1 MSLEFIKSKIIT
13 VPDFPKAGIMY
24 RDMTPLLADPNGLK
38 ATTAAMVAQIDKKG
52 YKPTI
57 IAGTESRGFI
67 FGVALAEA
75 LGLGFVPVR
84 KSGKLPRATY
94 SVSYD
99 LEYGSDS
106 LEIHQDAFSKDD
118 VVLVVDD
125 LLATG
130 GTAKA
135 TAELIDKT
143 GAVICGM
150 IFVIELDGLDG
161 RDKLVGQDVT
171 SLLKF

>member
-1 MSLEFIKSKIIT
+1 MSLEFIESRIAT
-13 VPDFPKAGIMY
+13 VPDYPKPGILF
-24 RDMTPLLADPNGLK
+24 RDITPLLADKDGLRK
-38 ATTAAMVAQIDKKG
+38 TTEAMMVELKKKNI
-52 YKPTI
+52 KPTI

-84 KSGKLPRATY
+84 KPGKLPRATY
-94 SVSYD
+94 SVSYE

-118 VVLVVDD
+118 SVLVVDD

-135 TAELIDKT
+135 TADLIEKT
-143 GAVICGM
+143 QASVCGM
-150 IFVIELDGLDG
+150 IFVMELNGLGG
-161 RDKLVGQDVT
+161 REKVADYDVT
-171 SLLKF
+171 ALLKF

>member
-1 MSLEFIKSKIIT
+1 MSLEFIESKIVA
-13 VPDFPKAGIMY
+13 VPDFPEAGIMF
-24 RDMTPLLADPNGLK
+24 RDITPLLADPKGLK
-38 ATTAAMVAQIDKKG
+38 ATTDAMVAQIDKKG

-84 KSGKLPRATY
+84 KPGKLPRATY
-94 SVSYD
+94 SVSYE

-106 LEIHQDAFSKDD
+106 LEIHQDAFSKNDR
-118 VVLVVDD
+118 VLIVDD

-135 TAELIDKT
+135 TAELIEKT
-143 GAVICGM
+143 QANVCGM
-150 IFVIELDGLDG
+150 IFVIELDGLGG
-161 RDKLVGQDVT
+161 RDKLVGHDIT

>member
-1 MSLEFIKSKIIT
+1 MA
-13 VPDFPKAGIMY
+13 VPDFPTAGIMF
-24 RDMTPLLADPNGLK
+24 RDITPLLADPNGLR
-38 ATTAAMVAQIDKKG
+38 ATTDAMVAEIDKKG

-57 IAGTESRGFI
+57 IAGAESRGFI

-84 KSGKLPRATY
+84 KPGKLPRATY
-94 SVSYD
+94 SVDYD
-99 LEYGSDS
+99 LEYGGDS
-106 LEIHQDAFSKDD
+106 LEIHQDAFLKDD

-143 GAVICGM
+143 GAAICGM
-150 IFVIELDGLDG
+150 IFVIELDGLGG
-161 RDKLVGQDVT
+161 RDKLAGQDV
-171 SLLKF
+171 SALLKF

>member
-1 MSLEFIKSKIIT
+1 MSLEFIESKIVA
-13 VPDFPKAGIMY
+13 VPDFPKAGIMF
-24 RDMTPLLADPNGLK
+24 RDITPLLADPKGLK
-38 ATTAAMVAQIDKKG
+38 TTTDVMVAEIDKKG
-52 YKPTI
+52 FKPTI

-84 KSGKLPRATY
+84 KPGKLPRATY
-94 SVSYD
+94 SVDYD

-106 LEIHQDAFSKDD
+106 LEIHQDAFSKND

-143 GAVICGM
+143 GANICGM
-150 IFVIELDGLDG
+150 MFVIELDGLGG
-161 RDKLVGQDVT
+161 RSQLDDQDVT
-171 SLLKF
+171 ALLKF

>member
-1 MSLEFIKSKIIT
+1 MSLEFIESKIIA
-13 VPDFPKAGIMY
+13 VPDFPKAGIMF
-24 RDMTPLLADPNGLK
+24 RDITPLLADPKGLK

-84 KSGKLPRATY
+84 KPGKLPRATY
-94 SVSYD
+94 SMSYE

-106 LEIHQDAFSKDD
+106 LEIHQDAFSKNDR
-118 VVLVVDD
+118 VLIVDD

-135 TAELIDKT
+135 TAELIEKT
-143 GAVICGM
+143 QANVCGM
-150 IFVIELDGLDG
+150 IFVIELDGLGG
-161 RDKLVGQDVT
+161 RDKLVGHDIT

>member
-1 MSLEFIKSKIIT
+1 MSLEFIESKIMA
-13 VPDFPKAGIMY
+13 VPDFPKAGIMF
-24 RDMTPLLADPNGLK
+24 RDITPLLADPNGLK
-38 ATTAAMVAQIDKKG
+38 ATTAAMVAEINKKG

-75 LGLGFVPVR
+75 LRLGFVPVR
-84 KSGKLPRATY
+84 KPGKLPRATY

-135 TAELIDKT
+135 TSELIDKT
-143 GAVICGM
+143 GATICGM
-150 IFVIELDGLDG
+150 IFVIELDGLGG
-161 RDKLVGQDVT
+161 RDKLADQDVT
-171 SLLKF
+171 ALLKF

>member
-1 MSLEFIKSKIIT
+1 MNLDFIKDRIVA
-13 VPDFPKAGIMY
+13 VPDFPKPGIVF
-24 RDMTPLLADPNGLK
+24 RDITPLLADPQGLK
-38 ATTAAMVAQIDKKG
+38 MTAKAMAEELKSKDI
-52 YKPTI
+52 KPTI

-84 KSGKLPRATY
+84 KPGKLPRETY
-94 SVSYD
+94 KVSYQ

-106 LEIHQDAFSKDD
+106 LEIHKDAFKATDK
-118 VVLVVDD
+118 VLVVDD

-135 TAELIDKT
+135 TAQLIEKT
-143 GAVICGM
+143 QASVEGL
-150 IFVIELDGLDG
+150 IFVIELEDLNG
-161 RDKLVGQDVT
+161 RKTLEGYNVSALV
-171 SLLKF
+171 KY

>member
-1 MSLEFIKSKIIT
+1 MSIDFIKSKIAS
-13 VPDFPKAGIMY
+13 VPDFPKPGIIF
-24 RDMTPLLADPNGLK
+24 RDITPLLADPQGLRK
-38 ATTAAMVAQIDKKG
+38 TAEAMAEVLKQKNIE
-52 YKPTI
+52 PTI

-67 FGVALAEA
+67 FGVALAEV

-84 KSGKLPRATY
+84 KPGKLPRETY

-106 LEIHQDAFSKDD
+106 LEIHKDAFSKDD
-118 VVLVVDD
+118 NVLIVDD

-135 TAELIDKT
+135 TVQLIEKT
-143 GAVICGM
+143 PAKVAAL
-150 IFVIELDGLDG
+150 IFVMELDGLPG
-161 RDKLVGQDVT
+161 REVLEGYDV
-171 SLLKF
+171 SALLKF

>member
-1 MSLEFIKSKIIT
+1 MSLEFIESKIMA
-13 VPDFPKAGIMY
+13 VPDFPKAGIMF
-24 RDMTPLLADPNGLK
+24 RDITPLLADSNGLK
-38 ATTAAMVAQIDKKG
+38 ATTAAMVAEIDKKG
-52 YKPTI
+52 IKPTI

-84 KSGKLPRATY
+84 KPGKLPRATY
-94 SVSYD
+94 SVSYE

-135 TAELIDKT
+135 TADLIDKT
-143 GAVICGM
+143 GASICGM
-150 IFVIELDGLDG
+150 IFVIELDGLGG
-161 RDKLVGQDVT
+161 RDKLVGHDIT
-171 SLLKF
+171 ALLKF

>member
-1 MSLEFIKSKIIT
+1 MSLEFIESKIIA
-13 VPDFPKAGIMY
+13 VPDFPKAGIMF
-24 RDMTPLLADPNGLK
+24 RDITPLLADPKGLK

-84 KSGKLPRATY
+84 KPGKLPRATY
-94 SVSYD
+94 SMSYE

-106 LEIHQDAFSKDD
+106 LEIHQDAFSKNDR
-118 VVLVVDD
+118 VLIVDD

-130 GTAKA
+130 GTARA
-135 TAELIDKT
+135 TAELIEKT
-143 GAVICGM
+143 QANVCGM
-150 IFVIELDGLDG
+150 IFVIELDGLGG
-161 RDKLVGQDVT
+161 RDKLVGHDIT

>member
-1 MSLEFIKSKIIT
+1 MSLEFIESKIMT
-13 VPDFPKAGIMY
+13 VPDYPKSGIMF
-24 RDMTPLLADPNGLK
+24 RDITPLLADKDGLRK
-38 ATTAAMVAQIDKKG
+38 TTEAMMIELNKKNI
-52 YKPTI
+52 KPTI

-84 KSGKLPRATY
+84 KPGKLPRATF
-94 SVSYD
+94 SVSYE

-106 LEIHQDAFSKDD
+106 LEIHQDAFSADD
-118 VVLVVDD
+118 NVLVVDD

-135 TAELIDKT
+135 TADLIVKT
-143 GAVICGM
+143 GASVCGM
-150 IFVIELDGLDG
+150 IFVMELDGLGG
-161 RDKLVGQDVT
+161 RDKLAGYDIT
-171 SLLKF
+171 ALLKF

>member
-1 MSLEFIKSKIIT
+1 MSLEFIESKIMA
-13 VPDFPKAGIMY
+13 VPDFPKAGIMF
-24 RDMTPLLADPNGLK
+24 RDITPLLADPNGLK
-38 ATTAAMVAQIDKKG
+38 ATTAAMVAEIDKKG

-84 KSGKLPRATY
+84 KPGKLPRATY
-94 SVSYD
+94 SVSYE

-135 TAELIDKT
+135 TADLIDKT
-143 GAVICGM
+143 GASICGM
-150 IFVIELDGLDG
+150 IFVIDLDGLGG
-161 RDKLVGQDVT
+161 RDKLVGHDIT
-171 SLLKF
+171 ALLKF

>member
-1 MSLEFIKSKIIT
+1 MSLEFIESKIIA
-13 VPDFPKAGIMY
+13 VPDFPKVGIMF
-24 RDMTPLLADPNGLK
+24 RDITPLLADPKGLK

-67 FGVALAEA
+67 FGVALAGA

-84 KSGKLPRATY
+84 KPGKLPRATY
-94 SVSYD
+94 SMSYE

-106 LEIHQDAFSKDD
+106 LEIHQDAFSKNDR
-118 VVLVVDD
+118 VLIVDD

-135 TAELIDKT
+135 TAELIEKT
-143 GAVICGM
+143 QANVCGM
-150 IFVIELDGLDG
+150 IFVIEIDGLGG
-161 RDKLVGQDVT
+161 RDKLVGHDIT

>member
-1 MSLEFIKSKIIT
+1 MSLEFIESKIIT
-13 VPDFPKAGIMY
+13 VPDYPKPGIMF
-24 RDMTPLLADPNGLK
+24 RDITPLLADPEGLRKTTFEMKK
-38 ATTAAMVAQIDKKG
+38 ALESKNI
-52 YKPTI
+52 KPTI

-84 KSGKLPRATY
+84 KPGKLPRAIY

-118 VVLVVDD
+118 KVLVVDD

-135 TAELIDKT
+135 TAELIEKIQ
-143 GAVICGM
+143 ANVCGM
-150 IFVIELDGLDG
+150 IFVMELDGLGG
-161 RDKLVGQDVT
+161 REKLAGHDIT
-171 SLLKF
+171 ALLKF

>member
-1 MSLEFIKSKIIT
+1 MSLEFIESKIIA
-13 VPDFPKAGIMY
+13 VPDYPKAGIIF
-24 RDMTPLLADPNGLK
+24 RDITPLLADPNGLK
-38 ATTAAMVAQIDKKG
+38 VTTEAMVVEINKKG
-52 YKPTI
+52 LNPTI

-84 KSGKLPRATY
+84 KPGKLPRATY

-106 LEIHQDAFSKDD
+106 LEVHQDAFSKDD
-118 VVLVVDD
+118 RVLVVDD

-135 TAELIDKT
+135 TAELVYKT
-143 GAVICGM
+143 GATICGM
-150 IFVIELDGLDG
+150 IFVMELEGLGG
-161 RDKLVGQDVT
+161 REVLQGQNVT
-171 SLLKF
+171 ALLKF

>member
-1 MSLEFIKSKIIT
+1 MSLEFIESKIIA
-13 VPDFPKAGIMY
+13 VPDFPKAGIMF
-24 RDMTPLLADPNGLK
+24 RDITPLLADPKGLK
-38 ATTAAMVAQIDKKG
+38 ATTAAMAAQIDKKG

-84 KSGKLPRATY
+84 KPGKLPRATY
-94 SVSYD
+94 SMSYE

-106 LEIHQDAFSKDD
+106 LEIHQDAFSKNDR
-118 VVLVVDD
+118 VLIVDD

-135 TAELIDKT
+135 TAELIEKT
-143 GAVICGM
+143 QANVCGM
-150 IFVIELDGLDG
+150 IFVIELDGLGG
-161 RDKLVGQDVT
+161 RDKLVGHDIT

>member
-1 MSLEFIKSKIIT
+1 MSLEFIESKIMA
-13 VPDFPKAGIMY
+13 VPDFPKKGIVF
-24 RDMTPLLADPNGLK
+24 RDITPLLADPNGLK
-38 ATTAAMVAQIDKKG
+38 ETTAAMITEINKKG
-52 YKPTI
+52 FKPTI

-84 KSGKLPRATY
+84 KPGKLPRATY
-94 SVSYD
+94 SISYD
-99 LEYGSDS
+99 LEYSSDS

-118 VVLVVDD
+118 RVLVVDD

-135 TAELIDKT
+135 TAELIAKT
-143 GAVICGM
+143 EASICGM
-150 IFVIELDGLDG
+150 IFVMELAGLNG
-161 RDKLVGQDVT
+161 REVLKEQDVAA
-171 SLLKF
+171 LIKF

>member
-1 MSLEFIKSKIIT
+1 MSLEFIESKIIT
-13 VPDFPKAGIMY
+13 VPDYPKAGIMF
-24 RDMTPLLADPNGLK
+24 RDITPLLADPEGLRKTTIEMKK
-38 ATTAAMVAQIDKKG
+38 ALENKNI
-52 YKPTI
+52 KPTI

-84 KSGKLPRATY
+84 KPGKLPRATY

-106 LEIHQDAFSKDD
+106 LEIHQDAFSDND
-118 VVLVVDD
+118 NVLVVDD

-135 TAELIDKT
+135 TAELIEKT
-143 GAVICGM
+143 QANVCGM
-150 IFVIELDGLDG
+150 VFVMELDGLGG
-161 RDKLVGQDVT
+161 REKLVGHDVT
-171 SLLKF
+171 ALLKF

>member
-1 MSLEFIKSKIIT
+1 MNLDFIKDRIVA
-13 VPDFPKAGIMY
+13 VPDFPKPGIVF
-24 RDMTPLLADPNGLK
+24 RDITPLLADPQGLK
-38 ATTAAMVAQIDKKG
+38 MTAKAMAEELKSKG
-52 YKPTI
+52 IKPTI

-84 KSGKLPRATY
+84 KPGKLPRETY
-94 SVSYD
+94 KVSYQ

-106 LEIHQDAFSKDD
+106 LEIHKDAFKPTDK
-118 VVLVVDD
+118 VLVVDD

-135 TAELIDKT
+135 TVQLIEKT
-143 GAVICGM
+143 QASVAGL
-150 IFVIELDGLDG
+150 IFVIELGDLNG
-161 RDKLVGQDVT
+161 RKVLEGYNVSTLV
-171 SLLKF
+171 KY

>member
-1 MSLEFIKSKIIT
+1 MNLDFIKDRIVA
-13 VPDFPKAGIMY
+13 VPDFPKPGIVF
-24 RDMTPLLADPNGLK
+24 RDITPLLADPQGLK
-38 ATTAAMVAQIDKKG
+38 MTAKAMAEELKSKG
-52 YKPTI
+52 IKPTI

-84 KSGKLPRATY
+84 KPGKLPRETY
-94 SVSYD
+94 KVSYQ

-106 LEIHQDAFSKDD
+106 LEIHKDAFKPTDK
-118 VVLVVDD
+118 VLVVDD

-135 TAELIDKT
+135 TVQLIEKT
-143 GAVICGM
+143 QASVAGL
-150 IFVIELDGLDG
+150 IFVIELEDLNG
-161 RDKLVGQDVT
+161 RKALEGYNASALV
-171 SLLKF
+171 KY

>member
-1 MSLEFIKSKIIT
+1 MSLEFIESKIVT
-13 VPDFPKAGIMY
+13 VPDFPKAGIMF
-24 RDMTPLLADPNGLK
+24 RDITPLLADPKGLK
-38 ATTAAMVAQIDKKG
+38 ATTAAMAAQIDKKS

-84 KSGKLPRATY
+84 KPGKLPRATY
-94 SVSYD
+94 SMSYE

-106 LEIHQDAFSKDD
+106 LEIHQDAFSKNDR
-118 VVLVVDD
+118 VLIVDD

-130 GTAKA
+130 GTARA
-135 TAELIDKT
+135 TAELIEKT
-143 GAVICGM
+143 QANVCGM
-150 IFVIELDGLDG
+150 IFVIELDGLGG
-161 RDKLVGQDVT
+161 RDKLVGHDIT

>member
-1 MSLEFIKSKIIT
+1 MSLEFIESKIIA
-13 VPDFPKAGIMY
+13 VPDFPKAGIMF
-24 RDMTPLLADPNGLK
+24 RDITPLLADPKGLK

-84 KSGKLPRATY
+84 KPGKLPRATY
-94 SVSYD
+94 SMSYE

-106 LEIHQDAFSKDD
+106 LEIHQDAFSKNDR
-118 VVLVVDD
+118 VLIVDD

-130 GTAKA
+130 GTARA
-135 TAELIDKT
+135 TAELIEKT
-143 GAVICGM
+143 QANVCGM
-150 IFVIELDGLDG
+150 IFVIELDGLGG
-161 RDKLVGQDVT
+161 RDKLMGHDIT